1 MRKLRRSVAIRFIDR
16 IGAELMKKDLWKA
29 FIAPVAFIA
38 VILAIILWSTNM
50 TSKADA
56 QQAQVQEEAI
66 RKAAVTCYAIE
77 GRYPESLKYVRDNY
91 GVIVNEE
98 DFNINYEV
106 FASNIMPS
114 ISVKVKGE

>member
-1 MRKLRRSVAIRFIDR
+1 
-16 IGAELMKKDLWKA
+16 MKKDLWKA

-38 VILAIILWSTNM
+38 VILAIIFWSTNM

>member
-1 MRKLRRSVAIRFIDR
+1 
-16 IGAELMKKDLWKA
+16 MKKDLWKA
-29 FIAPVAFIA
+29 FITPVAFIA

-50 TSKADA
+50 TGKADV
-56 QQAQVQEEAI
+56 QQAKVQEEAI
-66 RKAAVTCYAIE
+66 RRAAVTCYAIE
-77 GRYPESLKYVRDNY
+77 GRYPESLQYVRDNY
-91 GVIVNEE
+91 SVIVNEE

>member
-1 MRKLRRSVAIRFIDR
+1 
-16 IGAELMKKDLWKA
+16 MKKDLWKA
-29 FIAPVAFIA
+29 FITPVAFIA

-50 TSKADA
+50 TSRADT
-56 QQAQVQEEAI
+56 QQAKVQEEAI

-77 GRYPESLKYVRDNY
+77 GRYPESLQYVRDNY
-91 GVIVNEE
+91 SVIVNEE

>member
-1 MRKLRRSVAIRFIDR
+1 
-16 IGAELMKKDLWKA
+16 MKKSLWKA
-29 FIAPVAFIA
+29 FITPVAFIA

-50 TSKADA
+50 TSKANV
-56 QQAQVQEEAI
+56 QQAKVQEDAI

-98 DFNINYEV
+98 DFTINYEV

-114 ISVKVKGE
+114 INVKVKGE

>member
-1 MRKLRRSVAIRFIDR
+1 
-16 IGAELMKKDLWKA
+16 MKKSLWKA

-50 TSKADA
+50 TGKADA

>member
-1 MRKLRRSVAIRFIDR
+1 
-16 IGAELMKKDLWKA
+16 MKKDLWKA

-66 RKAAVTCYAIE
+66 RKAAVTFYAIE